1 MIDRY
6 ERYQRL
12 EILLQRFS
20 AATTLEEMGQVL
32 IDIGEATGEPDL
44 RRLFFGMQNF
54 CPAFRTI
61 PLKNNPPN
69 SGHDSASSCP
79 FCFFHGKRLK
89 WRGNR

>member
-1 MIDRY
+1 MLRALCFLGSRIMIDRY

-44 RRLFFGMQNF
+44 RRLSLRYAELLSRVPDDTFEEQSSQFG
-54 CPAFRTI
+54 T
-61 PLKNNPPN
+61 
-69 SGHDSASSCP
+69 
-79 FCFFHGKRLK
+79 
-89 WRGNR
+89 